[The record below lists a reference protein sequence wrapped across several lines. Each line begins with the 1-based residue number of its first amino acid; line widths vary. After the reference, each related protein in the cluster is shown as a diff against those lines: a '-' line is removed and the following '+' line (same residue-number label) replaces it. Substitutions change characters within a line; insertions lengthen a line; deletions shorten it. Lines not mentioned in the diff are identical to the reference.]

1 MKGNS
6 FDLNKLIETTF
17 EYGSKVDGIILRYV
31 RMHLGVQELL
41 RRIAQQ
47 EYKTQEKLGLKL
59 LLLREKETELL
70 TQCFSNLGV
79 E

>member
-17 EYGSKVDGIILRYV
+17 EYGSKVGGIILRYV
-31 RMHLGVQELL
+31 RMHLGAQELL

-59 LLLREKETELL
+59 LLLRKKETELFVH
-70 TQCFSNLGV
+70 CFSILGV